1 MEKKKPL
8 IIISG
13 ATGVGKSLLSVLL
26 AGNINGEIISADSM
40 QVYRGFDIGT
50 AKITK
55 EEMGDIPHHLIDIL
69 DPDEEFNIFEFKT
82 RALKAIDE
90 ITSRGAVPII
100 CGGTGF
106 YIQSVIYDIDFEDES
121 PDKDYRTYLEDM
133 AMDKGA
139 GYMHAMLARID
150 PESAA
155 SIHPNNV
162 KRVIR
167 ALEFAHENGI
177 PISRHNAEQKER
189 SSPFNFAYFVLERP
203 RAEVYERINRR
214 VDQMI
219 SDGLESEIRGLLES
233 GVSKDCLAMQ
243 GIGYK
248 EMIPYI
254 DGQIT
259 LDEAVYQ
266 IKLNTRHFAK
276 RQDTWFRREKDI
288 IRISYN
294 DHGDIDPMVSY
305 MADILKDKNII

>member
-1 MEKKKPL
+1 MAEKKPL

-55 EEMGDIPHHLIDIL
+55 EEMGGIPHHLIDIL
-69 DPDEEFNIFEFKT
+69 DPDEEFNIFEFKS

-106 YIQSVIYDIDFEDES
+106 YIQSVIYNIDFEDES

-219 SDGLESEIRGLLES
+219 SDGLENEIRGLLES

>member
-1 MEKKKPL
+1 MAEKKPL

-55 EEMGDIPHHLIDIL
+55 EEMGSIPHHLIDIL